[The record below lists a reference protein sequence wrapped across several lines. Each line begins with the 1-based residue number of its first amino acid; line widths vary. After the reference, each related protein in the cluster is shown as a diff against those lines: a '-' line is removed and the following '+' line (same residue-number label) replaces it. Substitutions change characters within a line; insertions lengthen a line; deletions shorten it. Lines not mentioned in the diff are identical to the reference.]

1 MLATQINHS
10 QLTIPRLRTLTAR
23 SLNSP
28 TGEIIKIRWLR
39 KAPQD
44 GVTCPLLNQTFSYGA
59 QHRGNVIRRRLGDEV
74 IFVIRKD
81 VEVPSSQ
88 EEPGYFE
95 DRDEK
100 DKPAGSV
107 ELRTWHL
114 R

>member
-28 TGEIIKIRWLR
+28 TGEIIEIRWLR
-39 KAPQD
+39 KAHQD
-44 GVTCPLLNQTFSYGA
+44 GVTCPLQTFSYGA
-59 QHRGNVIRRRLGDEV
+59 QHRGNVIRRRPRDEV
-74 IFVIRKD
+74 TFVIQKY

-95 DRDEK
+95 DRDDK